1 MRYLIIVLVVILFL
15 GCKAKIKT
23 VNKEKTNTELI
34 KKLETTTAENTTKT
48 VDSTANTKTTSVIVK
63 EGEYVDVV
71 GDSTGVVTI
80 EQVLTPKG
88 NKLTFTGVKKVSIG
102 KNKTK
107 EVRDSKKTI
116 EVSTTEEKEKTAT
129 ELTEAVL
136 TTETTKKNTDIKKIG
151 FDPVIALGIGL
162 GVVGLI
168 IFLYIR
174 RKKRLL
180 IG

>member
-1 MRYLIIVLVVILFL
+1 M
-15 GCKAKIKT
+15 
-23 VNKEKTNTELI
+23 
-34 KKLETTTAENTTKT
+34 
-48 VDSTANTKTTSVIVK
+48 
-63 EGEYVDVV
+63 DVV